1 MLTESLLVASLGGLL
16 AGAIA
21 VVALDGLA
29 VRSQMGSFAVEIGPA
44 ALATG
49 LLAALV
55 LAVLGT
61 ALPAFRCLRRP
72 VPEALKAA
80 G

>member
-1 MLTESLLVASLGGLL
+1 
-16 AGAIA
+16 
-21 VVALDGLA
+21 
-29 VRSQMGSFAVEIGPA
+29 MGSFAVEIGPA

-72 VPEALKAA
+72 VPEALKAT